1 MSNTFFDSVYKYNDP
16 VRYFK
21 ANDPY
26 YFEVDNIPLKQLQEN
41 CNFLKDQISKL
52 LTGGTSTSS
61 ITTLGSVGRDNFT
74 ELQPYVAGLDNKV
87 KVRPGR
93 YTARINDAYSIQPLQ
108 FLTQVAGF
116 NVGELKSFQYANQ
129 INSLYSS
136 TVQKIR
142 STVSSDALGMNGL
155 LERTFIYSVRDISR
169 KSPFLV
175 NTGTCPGYSNRESN
189 DQFKAYPNW
198 TGELFN
204 ALSNPNEEFS
214 VISPFFGSVASTI
227 ATGEFRDLPKLETL
241 FIKRWRGITRT
252 AIVNVEEELEIEIP
266 PFSDDDFFYYDENN
280 QRQSIAATQRIDLV
294 FIYSKPIDTSA
305 TTINKFENQNGQ
317 GFCGVNNGVPTAPI
331 KINKPIL
338 GLVKGAGLGVNY
350 HFIAGPGV
358 PQPLNKSTTQLNGSD
373 EYPMIL
379 ASPADA
385 SGSNMGFGNIKG
397 SFPSP
402 DDLMNIAPLLTE
414 DLEQSSPALI
424 GQSIMP
430 VAYVVVR
437 KNANLNENSNNVI
450 EIADLIDI
458 RPFFRTTELA
468 YNERAGLAAAT
479 PQVSLANPVATE
491 GYVDY
496 VAKALDNKIA
506 QITGVNTQQ
515 TNILSSLPRIIGA
528 GYVMGGTAYG
538 VEGTLLDLLRKTN
551 SPNANNVDVRSNFDY
566 PSNIL
571 INTRPDWDLASWL
584 SDSDI
589 TGGSPGA
596 TKYDWINY
604 AISKVPDEY
613 GQLPPGTS
621 PDDPFINDNS
631 TAYGPQ
637 STQVRDFSA
646 SGKPI
651 GFGTW
656 PAHRSASSNG
666 GFYTL
671 YYVSKTIKINRSQIP
686 WMADYRV
693 NVRLHNCVPLS
704 SRILGAEDNNFG
716 RYGQGASISNV
727 WVSKKKVSQ
736 NDFEFTI
743 FVGWTADDIFRQ
755 EGSTFL
761 LPKIA
766 RARNTISSNTQRPIN
781 YNGFAV
787 ITKDMLAQ
795 RDINDLYPWANG
807 RPNTTAGTYNP
818 SYYSSGGNK
827 IGVALYPTVSFE
839 VIGIPES
846 YNPGQNLNSAN
857 PYLTIV
863 S

>member
-1 MSNTFFDSVYKYNDP
+1 MSTNFFDSVYKYTDP

-52 LTGGTSTSS
+52 FSS
-61 ITTLGSVGRDNFT
+61 QPGSNGQAALGRDNFT
-74 ELQPYVAGLDNKV
+74 ELQPYVDGVDNKV

-129 INSLYSS
+129 INSLYNS

-142 STVSSDALGMNGL
+142 STVAADALGMNGL

-169 KSPFLV
+169 KSSSLIT
-175 NTGTCPGYSNRESN
+175 TGTCPGYSNRESN
-189 DQFKAYPNW
+189 NQFKAYPNW

-214 VISPFFGSVASTI
+214 TISPFFGSVASTI

-252 AIVNVEEELEIEIP
+252 AIVNVEEELDIEIP
-266 PFSDDDFFYYDENN
+266 PFSDDDFFYYDENG
-280 QRQSIAATQRIDLV
+280 QKQLIPATQRIDLV
-294 FIYSKPIDTSA
+294 FIYSKPIDTSS
-305 TTINKFENQNGQ
+305 TTINKFENQNE
-317 GFCGVNNGVPTAPI
+317 GFCGVINGVPTAPI

-338 GLVKGAGLGVNY
+338 GLVKGAGLGVDY
-350 HFIAGPGV
+350 HFIPGPGI

-379 ASPADA
+379 ASPADS
-385 SGSNMGFGNIKG
+385 SGANMGFGNIKG

-437 KNANLNENSNNVI
+437 KNANINENSNNVI

-528 GYVMGGTAYG
+528 GYVLGGTNYG
-538 VEGTLLDLLRKTN
+538 VEGTLRDFLLKTTT
-551 SPNANNVDVRSNFDY
+551 PNANNVDVRNVFDY
-566 PSNIL
+566 PSNII
-571 INTRPDWDLASWL
+571 INSNPDWDLASWL

-589 TGGSPGA
+589 TGGSPGT

-604 AISKVPDEY
+604 AISK
-613 GQLPPGTS
+613 S
-621 PDDPFINDNS
+621 PDQFGLVPPNNPFADNLFLNDNS
-631 TAYGPQ
+631 TAYGPM
-637 STQVRDFSA
+637 STQVRDFSS
-646 SGKPI
+646 SGRPI

-656 PAHRSASSNG
+656 PTHELFNSNG
-666 GFYTL
+666 GYYTL
-671 YYVSKTIKINRSQIP
+671 FYVSKTIKINRSLVP

-704 SRILGAEDNNFG
+704 SRILGADNNNLARF
-716 RYGQGASISNV
+716 GQGASISNV
-727 WVSKKKVSQ
+727 WVSKKRVST

-755 EGSTFL
+755 EGDTFL

-766 RARNTISSNTQRPIN
+766 RARNTISGDTRRPIN
-781 YNGFAV
+781 FNGFAV
-787 ITKDMLAQ
+787 ITKDMLNQ
-795 RDINDLYPWANG
+795 RDINDLYPWNNG
-807 RPNTTAGTYNP
+807 RPNTLSTNFNP

-827 IGVALYPTVSFE
+827 IGAALYPTVSFE
-839 VIGIPES
+839 VVGIPS
-846 YNPGQNLNSAN
+846 NYNPGQSLNSSN

>member
-1 MSNTFFDSVYKYNDP
+1 MSTTFFDSVYKYNDP

-61 ITTLGSVGRDNFT
+61 ITSLGSVGRDNFT

-129 INSLYSS
+129 INSLYNS

-142 STVSSDALGMNGL
+142 STVASDALGMNGL

-214 VISPFFGSVASTI
+214 VISPFFGSVGSTI

-280 QRQSIAATQRIDLV
+280 QRQPITASQRIDLV
-294 FIYSKPIDTSA
+294 FIYSKPIDTSS

-317 GFCGVNNGVPTAPI
+317 GFCGVNNGVPTAPV
-331 KINKPIL
+331 KINKPVL

-350 HFIAGPGV
+350 HFIAGPGI
-358 PQPLNKSTTQLNGSD
+358 PQPLNKSTTQINGSD

-379 ASPADA
+379 ASPADS
-385 SGSNMGFGNIKG
+385 SGANMGFGNIKG

-437 KNANLNENSNNVI
+437 KNANVNESSNNII

-496 VAKALDNKIA
+496 VAKALDNKIS

-515 TNILSSLPRIIGA
+515 TNILSGLPRIIGA
-528 GYVMGGTAYG
+528 GYVMGG
-538 VEGTLLDLLRKTN
+538 
-551 SPNANNVDVRSNFDY
+551 
-566 PSNIL
+566 SNIL
-571 INTRPDWDLASWL
+571 INTRPDWDLATWL
-584 SDSDI
+584 SDGDI
-589 TGGSPGA
+589 TGGSPGS

-604 AISKVPDEY
+604 SISKVPDGFGISGLNTANEF
-613 GQLPPGTS
+613 LS
-621 PDDPFINDNS
+621 DNS
-631 TAYGPQ
+631 TAYGPI
-637 STQVRDFSA
+637 SNQVRDYNS
-646 SGKPI
+646 SGRPL

-656 PAHRSASSNG
+656 PSHEVVSSNG
-666 GFYTL
+666 GYYTL
-671 YYVSKTIKINRSQIP
+671 YYVSKTIKINRSLVP

-704 SRILGAEDNNFG
+704 SRILATENNNIS
-716 RYGQGASISNV
+716 RYGQGATISNV
-727 WVSKKKVSQ
+727 WVSKKRISQ

-743 FVGWTADDIFRQ
+743 FVGWTADDVFRQ

-766 RARNTISSNTQRPIN
+766 RARNTIGNNTQRPIN

-795 RDINDLYPWANG
+795 RDINDAYPWANG
-807 RPNTTAGTYNP
+807 RPSTTSSNFNP

-839 VIGIPES
+839 VIGIPEN
-846 YNPGQNLNSAN
+846 YNFFKLWRIFTRARTPN
-857 PYLTIV
+857 YI
-863 S
+863 

>member
-1 MSNTFFDSVYKYNDP
+1 MSTNFFESVYKYNDP

-52 LTGGTSTSS
+52 LTGGSTSS
-61 ITTLGSVGRDNFT
+61 VATTSLGRDNFT

-87 KVRPGR
+87 KVKPGR

-116 NVGELKSFQYANQ
+116 TPGEMKSFEYANQ
-129 INSLYSS
+129 INSTYNSL
-136 TVQKIR
+136 VQKIR
-142 STVSSDALGMNGL
+142 STVASDALGMNGL

-169 KSPFLV
+169 KSAFLAV
-175 NTGTCPGYSNRESN
+175 TGTCPGYTNVEEN
-189 DQFKAYPNW
+189 GQYKAYPNW

-204 ALSNPNEEFS
+204 ALSNPNEQAS
-214 VISPFFGSVASTI
+214 VISPYFGTI
-227 ATGEFRDLPKLETL
+227 TATGSTGEFRNLPKLETL

-266 PFSDDDFFYYDENN
+266 PFSDDDFFYFDQNN
-280 QRQSIAATQRIDLV
+280 VRQSIAATQRIDLV
-294 FIYSKPIDTSA
+294 FIYSKPIDTSS
-305 TTINKFENQNGQ
+305 TTINKFTPQNSNGL
-317 GFCGVNNGVPTAPI
+317 CGVDNGIPTAPV
-331 KINKPIL
+331 KINKPVL

-358 PQPLNKSTTQLNGSD
+358 PQPLNKSTTQLHGSD
-373 EYPMIL
+373 EHPMIV
-379 ASPADA
+379 ASVADS

-414 DLEQSSPALI
+414 DLEQTSPALI
-424 GQSIMP
+424 GQSILP

-437 KNANLNENSNNVI
+437 KNANVNENSNNI
-450 EIADLIDI
+450 LEIADLIDI

-468 YNERAGLAAAT
+468 YNERAGLAAAS

-491 GYVDY
+491 NYVDF
-496 VAKALDNKIA
+496 VARTLDQKIS
-506 QITGVNTQQ
+506 QITGVNNQQ
-515 TNILSSLPRIIGA
+515 SNTLSSLPRIIGA

-538 VEGTLLDLLRKTN
+538 VEGTLRDLLFETN
-551 SPNANNVDVRSNFDY
+551 QNSTNVDVRSVFDY
-566 PSNIL
+566 PSNIA

-584 SDSDI
+584 NDSDI
-589 TGGSPGA
+589 TGGTPGS

-604 AISKVPDEY
+604 AISKVPDSF
-613 GQLPPGTS
+613 GITPGGFA
-621 PDDPFINDNS
+621 DNQFLNDNS
-631 TAYGPQ
+631 VAYGPQ
-637 STQVRDFSA
+637 STQLRSSSA
-646 SGKPI
+646 SGTPI
-651 GFGTW
+651 GFSTW
-656 PAHRSASSNG
+656 PAHETASSNG
-666 GFYTL
+666 GYYTL
-671 YYVSKTIKINRSQIP
+671 YYVSKTIKINRSLVP

-704 SRILGAEDNNFG
+704 SRILGTEGNDVR

-727 WVSKKKVSQ
+727 WVSKKRVSQ
-736 NDFEFTI
+736 SDFEFTI
-743 FVGWTADDIFRQ
+743 FVGWTADDVFRQ
-755 EGSTFL
+755 DGSTFI

-766 RARNTISSNTQRPIN
+766 RARSTIGSNNQRPIN

-795 RDINDLYPWANG
+795 RDINDAYPWGNG
-807 RPNTTAGTYNP
+807 RPNTLSSNFNP
-818 SYYSSGGNK
+818 SYYSTGGNK

-839 VIGIPES
+839 VIGIPQN
-846 YNPGQNLNSAN
+846 YNPGQNLNGAN